1 MSIHIPQA
9 FLHNHGNG
17 PGSGSGYNSSSGHS
31 SNYLV
36 NKFSSGHGGG
46 NANIMNFKFDE
57 DTSSYFYNELSKILN
72 TDSASNDEKN
82 TNTHTNTNTI
92 ENVIVSD
99 TMDTMDDICLIT
111 KEKLH
116 PNHITLSCKHKFNYL
131 PLYNEIVGQKN
142 KQSNIYEVTK
152 LSSNQIKCPY
162 CRIITNKLL
171 PHIPYPSVKV
181 IKNVNSYVTTS
192 YNSNPDYF
200 LYAPKCSHT
209 TTNNAKAECQK
220 YGVYYDT
227 ENVLLC
233 PQHYKFYTTKLKT
246 GNKKVEKGVEKGY
259 NDSCCCCAILKSGKN
274 IGKKCGMQCI
284 DVGVGVGVGVGEN
297 NTGIK
302 YCKKHYKLYSN
313 T

>member
-9 FLHNHGNG
+9 FLHNHG
-17 PGSGSGYNSSSGHS
+17 SGHG

-36 NKFSSGHGGG
+36 NKFSSGY
-46 NANIMNFKFDE
+46 NAGSSNGMNFKFDE

-72 TDSASNDEKN
+72 TDVTSHCENNATTN
-82 TNTHTNTNTI
+82 TNTNTNTI

-99 TMDTMDDICLIT
+99 TTDTTDTTDNICLIT
-111 KEKLH
+111 KENLH
-116 PNHITLSCKHKFNYL
+116 PNHITLSCKHKFNYI
-131 PLYNEIVGQKN
+131 PLYNEIVNQKN
-142 KQSNIYEVTK
+142 KQNNIYEVTK
-152 LSSNQIKCPY
+152 LASNQIKCPY

-171 PHIPYPSVKV
+171 PYIPYTSVKI
-181 IKNVNSYVTTS
+181 IKNVNSYVTAD
-192 YNSNPDYF
+192 YNNNPEYF
-200 LYAPKCSHT
+200 LYAPKCSHG
-209 TTNNAKAECQK
+209 TTNYAKNECHK
-220 YGVYYDT
+220 YGVYYEN

-233 PQHYKFYTTKLKT
+233 QQHYKFYTTKHKT

-284 DVGVGVGVGVGEN
+284 DVGVGVGEN

>member
-17 PGSGSGYNSSSGHS
+17 PGSGSGHN

-36 NKFSSGHGGG
+36 NKFSSGPGAGSSNG
-46 NANIMNFKFDE
+46 MNFKFHE
-57 DTSSYFYNELSKILN
+57 ETSNYFYNELSKILN
-72 TDSASNDEKN
+72 TDAASNDEKN
-82 TNTHTNTNTI
+82 TNPNANAI
-92 ENVIVSD
+92 ENIIVSD
-99 TMDTMDDICLIT
+99 TTDNICLIT

-116 PNHITLSCKHKFNYL
+116 PNHITLNCKHKFNYV
-131 PLYNEIVGQKN
+131 PLYNEVVGQKN
-142 KQSNIYEVTK
+142 KQSNVYEVTK

-192 YNSNPDYF
+192 YNINPDYF
-200 LYAPKCSHT
+200 LYAPKCSHA
-209 TTNNAKAECQK
+209 TTNNAKTECQK
-220 YGVYYDT
+220 YGVYYET

-233 PQHYKFYTTKLKT
+233 PQHYKLYKTKQTT
-246 GNKKVEKGVEKGY
+246 GNKKMTTEVSTGVAKGCDDMG
-259 NDSCCCCAILKSGKN
+259 CCVILKSGKN
-274 IGKKCGMQCI
+274 IGKKCGVRC
-284 DVGVGVGVGVGEN
+284 VGVGVGVGDGES
-297 NTGIK
+297 NTEMK
-302 YCKKHYKLYSN
+302 YCKKHYKMLYSN

>member
-17 PGSGSGYNSSSGHS
+17 TGSGSGHN

-36 NKFSSGHGGG
+36 NKFSSGPGAGSSNG
-46 NANIMNFKFDE
+46 MNFKFHE
-57 DTSSYFYNELSKILN
+57 ETSNYFYNELSKILN
-72 TDSASNDEKN
+72 TDAASNDEKN
-82 TNTHTNTNTI
+82 TNTNANTI

-99 TMDTMDDICLIT
+99 IMDTMDTTDNICLIT

-116 PNHITLSCKHKFNYL
+116 PNHITLNCKHKFNYV
-131 PLYNEIVGQKN
+131 PLYNEVVGQKN
-142 KQSNIYEVTK
+142 KQSNVYEVTK

-200 LYAPKCSHT
+200 LYAPKCSHA
-209 TTNNAKAECQK
+209 TTNNAKTECQK
-220 YGVYYDT
+220 YGVYYET

-233 PQHYKFYTTKLKT
+233 PPHYKLYKTKQTT
-246 GNKKVEKGVEKGY
+246 GNKKMATGVATGVAKGCDDMG
-259 NDSCCCCAILKSGKN
+259 CCVILKSGKN
-274 IGKKCGMQCI
+274 IGKKCGVRC
-284 DVGVGVGVGVGEN
+284 VNGVGES
-297 NTGIK
+297 NTEMK
-302 YCKKHYKLYSN
+302 YCKKHSKLYSN